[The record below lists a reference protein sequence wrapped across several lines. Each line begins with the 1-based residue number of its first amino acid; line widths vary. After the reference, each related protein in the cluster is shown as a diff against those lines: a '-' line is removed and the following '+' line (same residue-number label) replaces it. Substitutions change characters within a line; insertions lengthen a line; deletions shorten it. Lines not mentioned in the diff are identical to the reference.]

1 MPWHSL
7 SGTQN
12 AMALV
17 DWKAYAMAL
26 VTQKA
31 HATVVVI

>member
-17 DWKAYAMAL
+17 VWKAYAMAL

-31 HATVVVI
+31 HATAVVI